1 MIVQEIIY
9 HLQKAHK
16 ILTICWILFNEKG
29 KLIGML
35 QMFMTKESIADRIQQ
50 ELIRLT
56 SHLKQEQL

>member
-1 MIVQEIIY
+1 MR
-9 HLQKAHK
+9 
-16 ILTICWILFNEKG
+16 KG

-56 SHLKQEQL
+56 SHPKARAIVTSLITNEYQLLKINH

>member
-1 MIVQEIIY
+1 
-9 HLQKAHK
+9 
-16 ILTICWILFNEKG
+16 
-29 KLIGML
+29 ML